1 MDFPYEDLK
10 VKFYKF
16 CGNNEV
22 VGLIF
27 NMEPNIR
34 GGDIESDHYSYLL
47 DALLV
52 LKRQGFNFK
61 QLILGEGPTRASLTK
76 KIINLGLQDN
86 VCLAGSVDE
95 PVNLVK
101 DADIFILSSE
111 FEGFGLVIVEALAAG
126 TTIVSTD
133 CESGPAEIL
142 QDGKYGFLAPT
153 DNIEKFAE
161 AIHYGYL
168 NQTNSTKLIERAK
181 EYTIE
186 IAGPKY
192 LELINKI

>member
-1 MDFPYEDLK
+1 
-10 VKFYKF
+10 
-16 CGNNEV
+16 
-22 VGLIF
+22 
-27 NMEPNIR
+27 
-34 GGDIESDHYSYLL
+34 
-47 DALLV
+47 LV

-86 VCLAGSVDE
+86 VSLAGSVDQ

-101 DADIFILSSE
+101 DADTFILSSE

-126 TTIVSTD
+126 TTVVSTD

-153 DNIEKFAE
+153 DNVEKFAE
-161 AIHYGYL
+161 VIHHGYL
-168 NQTNSTKLIERAK
+168 NQIDSTELIERAK